1 MPTRTPIPVSRAMRQ
16 ISVNLDLARRQQRI
30 PVALLAERAGLSMP
44 TVTKMLRTGNGSFEN
59 FLRIARLL
67 GLLDGVQQAT
77 DPLNTDIG
85 KLRADEDTPKR
96 IREYSRRRNTS
107 WKQSSPC
114 SSTAQTSPS
123 GNYSPVSGA
132 ASNRHISHTI
142 RPICALQTQYPSVQ
156 RCPSPPGTFPAEHN
170 AMHRIFQDCMPDRWG
185 RNLMLR
191 AEHQDARSEHRTART
206 LFEGDLLLSVND
218 ETRQGAL
225 RFWNN
230 DGDALAPSETGGP
243 REVTIQSRIHSNDE
257 QLL

>member
-1 MPTRTPIPVSRAMRQ
+1 MAALRTSSALLVCLDCWTAYSKRRTLLTQ
-16 ISVNLDLARRQQRI
+16 ISANYAPTKTLRNVFDSA
-30 PVALLAERAGLSMP
+30 AG
-44 TVTKMLRTGNGSFEN
+44 G
-59 FLRIARLL
+59 
-67 GLLDGVQQAT
+67 AT
-77 DPLNTDIG
+77 HHG
-85 KLRADEDTPKR
+85 
-96 IREYSRRRNTS
+96 
-107 WKQSSPC
+107 
-114 SSTAQTSPS
+114 
-123 GNYSPVSGA
+123 
-132 ASNRHISHTI
+132 SNRH
-142 RPICALQTQYPSVQ
+142 PAVQ
-156 RCPSPPGTFPAEHN
+156 RHRRHRREIIHQYQERHRIGKFHIRYGLYALFKRSIPLSRDAPSPGTFPAEHN

-191 AEHQDARSEHRTART
+191 AEHQHARSEHRTART

>member
-1 MPTRTPIPVSRAMRQ
+1 MRQ
-16 ISVNLDLARRQQRI
+16 ISANLDLARRQQRI

-44 TVTKMLRTGNGSFEN
+44 TVTKIARTGNGSFEN

-85 KLRADEDTPKR
+85 QIT
-96 IREYSRRRNTS
+96 RRRRHSKTYSIVQQEAQHIMEAIVTLQFNGTDVTVGKLFTS
-107 WKQSSPC
+107 IRRGIESAHFTYDTAYMRSSN
-114 SSTAQTSPS
+114 A
-123 GNYSPVSGA
+123 VSL
-132 ASNRHISHTI
+132 
-142 RPICALQTQYPSVQ
+142 CVQ